1 MKNLE
6 KIINKIEKNIDD
18 KDKVREKAL
27 RYSREIIIN
36 CRRAIQ
42 LIHNDSMDKSILLI
56 KEAISKLS
64 DLYDLTKNHSDLS
77 HSGFI
82 ENAAQEV
89 VEAVCLYNII
99 LGEDLPDP
107 DELHVTYSSYLNGL
121 CDVVGEFRRKSLDL
135 ILNGHP
141 EKAND
146 YLRYMEDIY
155 GAILR
160 FDYPSG
166 LIPIKKKQDL
176 VRGLIEKTRGELAVA
191 SCERRIEYKTDEFR
205 GILDDINIC
214 QNKNKKKDTKDD
226 LNIDRV
232 W

>member
-6 KIINKIEKNIDD
+6 KIINKIEKNIDN
-18 KDKVREKAL
+18 KDKVRENAL
-27 RYSREIIIN
+27 RFSREIIIN
-36 CRRAIQ
+36 CRKAIQ
-42 LIHNDSMDKSILLI
+42 LIHNNSMDKSNLLI
-56 KEAISKLS
+56 KEASSKLCK
-64 DLYDLTKNHSDLS
+64 LYDLTKNHCDLS
-77 HSGFI
+77 HSGFV

-89 VEAVCLYNII
+89 VEAICLYNII
-99 LGEDLPDP
+99 LGDNLPDP
-107 DELHVTYSSYLNGL
+107 DDLHVTYSSYLNGL

-135 ILNGHP
+135 ILNGQP

-146 YLRYMEDIY
+146 YLKYMEDIY

-166 LIPIKKKQDL
+166 LIPIKKKQDM

-205 GILDDINIC
+205 GILDEMSI
-214 QNKNKKKDTKDD
+214 NKNKKKDRKDD